1 MWREIL
7 ASLSINF
14 MDVFVGDNKID
25 SLKSTRRFQPIKKCL
40 HRCVP
45 YTHYFAHLNIYF
57 CGLLVFPQTV

>member
-25 SLKSTRRFQPIKKCL
+25 SLKSTRRFPPIKKYL

-45 YTHYFAHLNIYF
+45 
-57 CGLLVFPQTV
+57 